1 MNQSPSYFDDM
12 LEVCMI
18 DEYYKN
24 LIFSGLPYI
33 FLGLQ
38 VFVFY
43 FVLRF
48 LLEITGILW
57 FMECILTPGQEVWEI
72 PYIIV
77 TIVSISFLG
86 WISSTLLNQV
96 DANMKK
102 IHEEKMFYMERI
114 AFLEKE
120 NEDMRK
126 LFKKIKEVAE
136 L

>member
-1 MNQSPSYFDDM
+1 MNHSPGYFDDI

-18 DEYYKN
+18 DEYTKK
-24 LIFSGLPYI
+24 LIFSGLPYV
-33 FLGLQ
+33 FLGVQ

-57 FMECILTPGQEVWEI
+57 FMSCILTPGQEVWEI
-72 PYIIV
+72 PYIII

-86 WISSTLLNQV
+86 WISNTLLNQV

-102 IHEEKMFYMERI
+102 IHEEKIFYMERI
-114 AFLEKE
+114 VELEKE
-120 NEDMRK
+120 NEDMRQ
-126 LFKKIKEVAE
+126 LFKKIKEVAD

>member
-1 MNQSPSYFDDM
+1 MNHSPDYFDM
-12 LEVCMI
+12 SEVCMI
-18 DEYYKN
+18 DEYYKD
-24 LIFSGLPYI
+24 LIFSGFPYI

-48 LLEITGILW
+48 ILEITGILW
-57 FMECILTPGQEVWEI
+57 FMRCILTPGQEIWEI

-86 WISSTLLNQV
+86 WVSSTLLNQV
-96 DANMKK
+96 DVNMKK

-120 NEDMRK
+120 NEEMRR
-126 LFKKIKEVAE
+126 LFKKIKEVAD

>member
-1 MNQSPSYFDDM
+1 MNSPFFDIS
-12 LEVCMI
+12 EVCMI
-18 DEYYKN
+18 DEYYKD

-48 LLEITGILW
+48 VLEITGILW
-57 FMECILTPGQEVWEI
+57 FLGCILTPGQEVWEI

-86 WISSTLLNQV
+86 WISNTLLNQV
-96 DANMKK
+96 DENMKK
-102 IHEEKMFYMERI
+102 IHDEKMFYMERI

-120 NEDMRK
+120 NADMK
-126 LFKKIKEVAE
+126 QLFKKIKEVAE